1 MLSSVADD
9 LAFAITDTKLYVPVV
24 TLKTEYNT
32 KLSKLLS
39 EGFKRPMY
47 WNQYKVTPNKN
58 NDASEYIRKQ
68 LDASIQV
75 VRTLFVLAYVKEN
88 DDATEKSHRK
98 YFLQRMKIKN

>member
-1 MLSSVADD
+1 
-9 LAFAITDTKLYVPVV
+9 
-24 TLKTEYNT
+24 
-32 KLSKLLS
+32 
-39 EGFKRPMY
+39 MY

-58 NDASEYIRKQ
+58 NDANEYIRKQ